1 MIKHW
6 KFTKHFAERVLV
18 RVGPDFDNTIA
29 AIKREFDDTVL
40 QKVFDCKVRGDSQRR
55 KVGNFVVCYVWDES
69 KKKIMVTTLFDPSQK

>member
-40 QKVFDCKVRGDSQRR
+40 QKVFDCKVRGGFAAVQDWKLRR
-55 KVGNFVVCYVWDES
+55 VLRMGRIKEKDHGDDVV
-69 KKKIMVTTLFDPSQK
+69 